1 MKSIQRFI
9 FSIAAFILLLNSL
22 QARQDTVSLLFI
34 GDIMGHDAQI
44 AAAKN
49 DSNGNYEYD
58 SMYRH
63 VKPIISAADFAIG
76 NLEVTLAGPPYKGYP
91 KFCSPDELAVA
102 SKNAGFDILTTANN
116 HCVDRG
122 KKGLE
127 RTIDVLDTLGIYH
140 LGTYKDQQH
149 RDTANFLILMKDSMR
164 IALLNYT
171 YGTNYIDP
179 TKPNIVNY
187 INREQMKKDLDTL
200 QNFNIDQTIIFIHW
214 GKEYKSHPDKEM
226 KDLAKWMF
234 ENGADIIIGGHPHYV
249 QPMYWDKEKEQMI
262 AYSLGNYVSNQRG
275 RRKDGGVMVELKF
288 VRENK
293 KVKLATAGYILTW
306 VHKQTIN
313 GKDDFTILPCSRFE
327 GNPDYFSK
335 AADYKKMKLFINDSR
350 KLFRE
355 HNQSVPE
362 VKP

>member
-1 MKSIQRFI
+1 
-9 FSIAAFILLLNSL
+9 
-22 QARQDTVSLLFI
+22 
-34 GDIMGHDAQI
+34 
-44 AAAKN
+44 
-49 DSNGNYEYD
+49 
-58 SMYRH
+58 MYRH

-91 KFCSPDELAVA
+91 RFCSPDELAVA
-102 SKNAGFDILTTANN
+102 SKYAGFDILTTANN

-140 LGTYKDQQH
+140 LGTYKDQKH
-149 RDTANFLILMKDSMR
+149 RDTANFLILVKDSMR

-171 YGTNYIDP
+171 YGTNYIEP

-187 INREQMKKDLDTL
+187 IDREQMKKDLDTL

-214 GKEYKSHPDKEM
+214 GKEYKSHPDDEM
-226 KDLAKWMF
+226 KDLASWMF
-234 ENGADIIIGGHPHYV
+234 ANGADIVIGGHPHYV
-249 QPMYWDKEKEQMI
+249 QPMYWDKEKDQMI
-262 AYSLGNYVSNQRG
+262 AYSLGNYVSNQRA

-288 VRENK
+288 VRENRE
-293 KVKLATAGYILTW
+293 VKLATAGYILTW
-306 VHKQTIN
+306 VHKQTIS

-327 GNPDYFSK
+327 NKPDYFSN

-362 VKP
+362 IKP